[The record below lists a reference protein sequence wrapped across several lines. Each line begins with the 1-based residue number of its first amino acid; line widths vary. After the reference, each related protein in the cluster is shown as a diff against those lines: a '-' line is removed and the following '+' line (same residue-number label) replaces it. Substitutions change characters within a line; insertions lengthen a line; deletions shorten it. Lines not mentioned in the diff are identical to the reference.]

1 MSEEIEENG
10 GNIEELIEQFDELL
24 ADAQMDEA
32 RELITSAIEANPE
45 EVMLKASLAELEI
58 ELENYAE
65 GVELIDGLL
74 EQTEDDEEIATLL
87 NLKAYACYYLNDLDL
102 ARRTFNRALRHD
114 DELWSGLIGRA
125 TVHERM
131 GFLVAALLDLEQAID
146 IDDQEADPFS
156 LRARIFLKR
165 GEVDQAERDFG
176 YTLESNPYDEEARIN
191 LARIFARNGNT
202 GGAIELL
209 ELLIEEGENSNIVAT
224 GALLRSQ
231 LSMTLGSTGP
241 ALDDAK
247 ITIEHWPDRPWGYLQ
262 AAACHLAS
270 GNPDETLKSLKEAE
284 KHVDNVRDV
293 PDITAL
299 RASAYEQLE
308 KHDQARREKAKVEG
322 VPRLPAVVYG
332 PILNPAANVPINPD
346 RPIDIRAILT
356 DLFGNPD
363 RAPKG
368 YEDALRD
375 VVDKIPEI
383 IEQNPG
389 VERIQIE
396 LPEVEGMRGQG
407 ARNLVIQVNQNQ
419 GAAAGDAPEA

>member
-1 MSEEIEENG
+1 MSEEIEENEG
-10 GNIEELIEQFDELL
+10 GIDELIEQFDELL
-24 ADAQMDEA
+24 AEAQMDEA
-32 RELITSAIEANPE
+32 RELIEGAISDNPD
-45 EVMLKASLAELEI
+45 EVMLHASLAELEI
-58 ELENYAE
+58 ELENYE
-65 GVELIDGLL
+65 RGVEIIDGLL
-74 EQTEDDEEIATLL
+74 EQTEDDEELATLL

-102 ARRTFNRALRHD
+102 ARRTFNRALRHEAD
-114 DELWSGLIGRA
+114 LWSGLIGRA

-131 GFLVAALLDLEQAID
+131 GFLVAALLDLEHAID

-165 GEVDQAERDFG
+165 GEIEQAERDYG

-191 LARIFARNGNT
+191 LARILARNGNT

-209 ELLIEEGENSNIVAT
+209 ELLIEEGENTDIVAV
-224 GALLRSQ
+224 GSLLRSQ

-241 ALDDAK
+241 ALEDAQLA
-247 ITIEHWPDRPWGYLQ
+247 IEHWPEHPWGYLQ

-270 GNPDETLKSLKEAE
+270 GNPDETIKSLKEAE
-284 KHVDNVRDV
+284 KYVTNVRDV

-322 VPRLPAVVYG
+322 MPRLPAIVYG
-332 PILNPAANVPINPD
+332 GILNPAANVPINPD

-389 VERIQIE
+389 VEKIQIE

-407 ARNLVIQVNQNQ
+407 ARNLVIQVNQNRNQ
-419 GAAAGDAPEA
+419 GDAPEA

>member
-1 MSEEIEENG
+1 
-10 GNIEELIEQFDELL
+10 
-24 ADAQMDEA
+24 
-32 RELITSAIEANPE
+32 
-45 EVMLKASLAELEI
+45 
-58 ELENYAE
+58 
-65 GVELIDGLL
+65 
-74 EQTEDDEEIATLL
+74 
-87 NLKAYACYYLNDLDL
+87 
-102 ARRTFNRALRHD
+102 
-114 DELWSGLIGRA
+114 
-125 TVHERM
+125 
-131 GFLVAALLDLEQAID
+131 
-146 IDDQEADPFS
+146 
-156 LRARIFLKR
+156 
-165 GEVDQAERDFG
+165 
-176 YTLESNPYDEEARIN
+176 
-191 LARIFARNGNT
+191 
-202 GGAIELL
+202 
-209 ELLIEEGENSNIVAT
+209 
-224 GALLRSQ
+224 
-231 LSMTLGSTGP
+231 MTLGSTGP

-356 DLFGNPD
+356 DLFGNPA

-419 GAAAGDAPEA
+419 GGDAPEA

>member
-165 GEVDQAERDFG
+165 GEVEQAERDFG

-419 GAAAGDAPEA
+419 GGDAPEA